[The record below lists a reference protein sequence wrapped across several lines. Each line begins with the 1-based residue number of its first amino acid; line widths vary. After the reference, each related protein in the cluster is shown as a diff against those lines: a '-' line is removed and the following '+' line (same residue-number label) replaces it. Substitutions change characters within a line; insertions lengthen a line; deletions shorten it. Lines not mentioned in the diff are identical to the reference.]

1 MRRWLL
7 CLSLGL
13 ALSGADVQAHKPSD
27 SYLSLSIEGARLQGQ
42 WDIALRDLDYAIGLD
57 QNDDGAITWGELR
70 ARQAAVAAYVLPRLH
85 LRADGAPCTSRVTA
99 HLVDHHTDGAYAVL
113 RFAVDCRR
121 EPRVLELDYRLFFDL
136 DPQHRGLLRLT
147 YQGQTRTAIFSP
159 EQARQRLELATVT
172 PWRQFLD
179 FGHEGL
185 WHIWAGYDHVLF
197 LLALLLPAVLRRTAG
212 NWQAVTRFRPVCG
225 DVCKIV
231 SAFTLAHSITLSLA
245 TLDVIHLPSRWVESA
260 IAASVLLAALNNVY
274 PFFRDEDR
282 WIVGFAFGL
291 LHGFGFAG
299 VLLDLGLQRGTLLL
313 ALVGFNVGVEA
324 GQLAIVSVFLPLAY
338 GLRYSWFYQRLTLV
352 LGSLLVAMLSSVW
365 LVERMF
371 YLDLLPF

>member
-13 ALSGADVQAHKPSD
+13 ALSVADVQAHKPSD

-245 TLDVIHLPSRWVESA
+245 TLDVIHVPSRWVESA

-338 GLRYSWFYQRLTLV
+338 GLRSSWFYQRLTLV

>member
-13 ALSGADVQAHKPSD
+13 ALSVADVQAHKPSD

-85 LRADGAPCTSRVTA
+85 LRADGTLCTSRVTA

-147 YQGQTRTAIFSP
+147 
-159 EQARQRLELATVT
+159 
-172 PWRQFLD
+172 
-179 FGHEGL
+179 
-185 WHIWAGYDHVLF
+185 
-197 LLALLLPAVLRRTAG
+197 
-212 NWQAVTRFRPVCG
+212 
-225 DVCKIV
+225 
-231 SAFTLAHSITLSLA
+231 
-245 TLDVIHLPSRWVESA
+245 
-260 IAASVLLAALNNVY
+260 
-274 PFFRDEDR
+274 
-282 WIVGFAFGL
+282 
-291 LHGFGFAG
+291 
-299 VLLDLGLQRGTLLL
+299 
-313 ALVGFNVGVEA
+313 
-324 GQLAIVSVFLPLAY
+324 
-338 GLRYSWFYQRLTLV
+338 
-352 LGSLLVAMLSSVW
+352 
-365 LVERMF
+365 
-371 YLDLLPF
+371 

>member
-13 ALSGADVQAHKPSD
+13 ALSVADVQAHKPSD

-185 WHIWAGYDHVLF
+185 WHIWAGYDHMLF

>member
-245 TLDVIHLPSRWVESA
+245 TLDVIHVPSRWVESA

-338 GLRYSWFYQRLTLV
+338 GLRSSWFYQRLTLV

-365 LVERMF
+365 LVERVF

>member
-13 ALSGADVQAHKPSD
+13 ALSVADVQAHKPSD

-99 HLVDHHTDGAYAVL
+99 HLVDHHTDGAYAVV

-185 WHIWAGYDHVLF
+185 WHIWAGYDHMLF

-245 TLDVIHLPSRWVESA
+245 TLDVIHVPSRWVESA